1 MLETCTRPDTRW
13 LDPAPFRSHVIHL
26 MTTSGLTE
34 RELAA
39 LCRVSARLVRR
50 LVVGR
55 AGRPMRRIDPL
66 SAGRLL
72 AVSALEAGVVRT
84 RQVPA
89 DNSRA
94 LLLTLFG
101 RGRSAAS
108 LSRITGLAGGEVGE
122 LAAGRTELCPQL
134 VELRLLAAL
143 AESDAAVAALHRSA
157 RHRPAPLESA
167 PHEAALHESAPLE
180 AAPLES
186 APLESAGRPESLR
199 AAA

>member
-1 MLETCTRPDTRW
+1 MLATCSRPDTRW

-72 AVSALEAGVVRT
+72 AVSALEASVVRV
-84 RQVPA
+84 RQVSA

-94 LLLTLFG
+94 LLLTLYS
-101 RGRSAAS
+101 RGRSALS
-108 LSRITGLAGGEVGE
+108 LARITGLSTTEVGR
-122 LAAGRTELCPQL
+122 LAAGRVELCPQL

-143 AESDAAVAALHRSA
+143 AESDARVAALDD
-157 RHRPAPLESA
+157 PAVDDPGLDDPAVDDPGLDDQAVE
-167 PHEAALHESAPLE
+167 PGTLTTAA
-180 AAPLES
+180 
-186 APLESAGRPESLR
+186 
-199 AAA
+199 